1 MAANNSPSIQ
11 QQLKMIVNACS
22 SVLREPSVDEA
33 TSGVSRTEL
42 KNLVFGLYDSLLS
55 SFSKECELL
64 IGNEI
69 SLILL
74 HLGDE

>member
-11 QQLKMIVNACS
+11 QHLKIIVNACS

-33 TSGVSRTEL
+33 TSSISRTEL
-42 KNLVFGLYDSLLS
+42 KNLVLGLYDSLLS
-55 SFSKECELL
+55 SFSKGCELL